1 MFSQNTKQ
9 MIIYGAPGTG
19 KSYLLEKSILQ
30 NGFLYSD
37 IFRVTLHED
46 MTYADFI
53 GYTTPKIVNNN
64 EISYLFEAGPFTAAL
79 VHALKTNRNTIL
91 IIEELNRGNASTI
104 FGDIFQLLDRNSSS
118 YSSYPVRNSSI
129 YEYMKDSDCMFPQEY
144 NLADNDIVIPSNL
157 YIYATMNTADQNVYP
172 IDSAFKRRFQMMY
185 VPISFDITNSQLLEI
200 DRISKMYIFNNL
212 KTWSDFAKK
221 INSIIDSINIENNLI
236 SEDKKLGPFF
246 VEKEDVLSKQA
257 FCDKV
262 IYYLKHDVF
271 KYDNNYFRLS
281 YDEIFEQFVENNND
295 IFIVLGIGG

>member
-1 MFSQNTKQ
+1 M
-9 MIIYGAPGTG
+9 
-19 KSYLLEKSILQ
+19 Q

-46 MTYADFI
+46 MTYSDFI
-53 GYTTPKIVNNN
+53 GYTTPKIINDK
-64 EISYLFEAGPFTAAL
+64 EISYLFEAGPFTASL
-79 VHALKTNRNTIL
+79 VHALKTNRPTIL

-104 FGDIFQLLDRNSSS
+104 FGDIFQLLDRNKSG
-118 YSSYPVRNSSI
+118 YSSYPVRNSNI
-129 YEYMKDSDCMFPQEY
+129 FEFMQLNECKFPSEY

-172 IDSAFKRRFQMMY
+172 IDSAFKRRFQMNY
-185 VPISFDITNSQLLEI
+185 VPIFFDGSNSQLLEI
-200 DRISKMYIFNNL
+200 DRISKMYIFNDQN
-212 KTWSDFAKK
+212 TWSGFANK
-221 INSIIDSINIENNLI
+221 INSIIDNINIENNLI

-281 YDEIFEQFVENNND
+281 YDEIFEQFVEQNND
-295 IFIVLGIGG
+295 IYNVLGIGG